1 MCPTGMWGVGRKQ
14 KKKKDLGDFLEQ
26 ILQVDWLKK
35 QWINQT
41 NQTSGLLSELFV
53 SEANRPEQYKR

>member
-1 MCPTGMWGVGRKQ
+1 MTLTEGSTFNVSDWNVGCGEET

-35 QWINQT
+35 
-41 NQTSGLLSELFV
+41 
-53 SEANRPEQYKR
+53 

>member
-35 QWINQT
+35 
-41 NQTSGLLSELFV
+41 
-53 SEANRPEQYKR
+53 